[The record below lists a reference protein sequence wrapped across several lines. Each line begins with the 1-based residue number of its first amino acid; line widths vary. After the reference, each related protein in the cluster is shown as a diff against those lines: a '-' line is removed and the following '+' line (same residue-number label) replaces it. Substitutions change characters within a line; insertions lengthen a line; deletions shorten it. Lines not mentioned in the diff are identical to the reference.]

1 MTAST
6 PAGPPERLTLIA
18 DRLMDG
24 TGAPPAVGGALIIE
38 RGRIAAVTTRDE
50 LGSAPE
56 GEVIELA
63 GGTIMPGFVEVHAH
77 MHCSASPDAYDHVMG
92 ESHDE
97 LLMRSV
103 DAMRRTLASGVT
115 TVRDLGSRNEI
126 AFPVRQAVADGK
138 IPGPRML
145 VTGTPITT
153 TGGHCNSFGTEAD
166 TEEEV
171 IKAVRRQ
178 VRLGAD
184 YIKIMSTGGAFTPRS
199 NVRAAQY
206 PASTLAA
213 AVADAERMG
222 VRVAAHCHGTV
233 GVINCTEAGIHNLIH
248 STWLS
253 ESEDQAWDYRPEVAD
268 MMAEKGLWVDP
279 TIAIADIR
287 SIKGVPPDPGATS
300 AVLDDPAARYAIL
313 RDMWDR
319 GVLFVTGLDSGMSYV
334 DFGDFAYTPQVMVE
348 GMGISEMDAMVCA
361 SRTSAECL
369 GIYDETGSLKP
380 GKSADALIINGNPL
394 SDIRTLHDV
403 DTIISQGSV
412 IKRGGRLRI

>member
-1 MTAST
+1 M
-6 PAGPPERLTLIA
+6 RRILIA
-18 DRLMDG
+18 DRLIDG
-24 TGAPPAVGGALIIE
+24 TGAAPVPNGALIIE
-38 RGRIAAVTTRDE
+38 DDRILAVTTQDQ
-50 LGSAPE
+50 LGNSPD
-56 GEVIELA
+56 GEVRELA

-77 MHCSASPDAYDHVMG
+77 MHCSAGPDAYEHVTG

-103 DAMRRTLASGVT
+103 DAVRTTLASGVT

-126 AFPVRQAVADGK
+126 AFPVKRAVAEGK

-166 TEEEV
+166 TVDEV
-171 IKAVRRQ
+171 VTAVRQ
-178 VRLGAD
+178 QIKLGAD

-206 PASTLAA
+206 PVSTLMA

-233 GVINCTEAGIHNLIH
+233 GVVNCTKAGVHNLIH

-253 ESEDQAWDYRPEVAD
+253 ADAAEDWDYRPEMAD
-268 MMAEKGLWVDP
+268 VMAEKGLWVDP
-279 TIAIADIR
+279 TIAISEIR
-287 SIKGVPPDPGATS
+287 AAKCVPLDPGATS
-300 AVLDDPAARYAIL
+300 AVLDDPEGRYAIL

-319 GVLFVTGLDSGMSYV
+319 GVKFVTGLDTGMAHV
-334 DFGDFAYTPQVMVE
+334 EFGDFAYTPQVMVE
-348 GMGISEMDAMVCA
+348 GMGISEMDAIVSA
-361 SRTSAECL
+361 TRTSAECL
-369 GIYDETGSLKP
+369 DIDDETGVLET
-380 GKSADALIINGNPL
+380 GKSADALMIAGDPL
-394 SDIRTLHDV
+394 SDIRMLHDV
-403 DTIISQGSV
+403 DTIISQGRV
-412 IKRGGRLRI
+412 VKENGLLLI